1 MTIAEKLSVPQHKL
15 FPLLEGQATSIA
27 DKAGQME
34 YIVGNGTHNQLLRQY
49 GMTAGSTLDSEESI
63 IVQFTVE
70 LRVAHIAGMVQLH
83 ATVATGQALFM
94 PVGISYIHQ
103 ITVVYLLA
111 TSFTQFIVLFAFDM
125 AHFCRRDGE
134 L

>member
-1 MTIAEKLSVPQHKL
+1 MTIAEELPVPQHKL

-27 DKAGQME
+27 HKAGQME

-49 GMTAGSTLDSEESI
+49 GMTAGSTLDTKESI

-83 ATVATGQALFM
+83 ATVATSQALFM
-94 PVGISYIHQ
+94 PIGISYIH
-103 ITVVYLLA
+103 
-111 TSFTQFIVLFAFDM
+111 
-125 AHFCRRDGE
+125 
-134 L
+134 